1 MDPEDVSFGGK
12 FGALTAFLEDL
23 VLTQHLNPQ
32 NNQEGAGFG
41 ESLGSDFYNIN
52 NWNIEIF
59 GFNQR
64 FIRDFKVTQRKLFVH
79 PKVTFKRNSWAQNL
93 HILDRK

>member
-1 MDPEDVSFGGK
+1 MFPSGEKLVLLQHLLD
-12 FGALTAFLEDL
+12 DL
-23 VLTQHLNPQ
+23 VLTHHLNPQ

-52 NWNIEIF
+52 KWNIEIF

-64 FIRDFKVTQRKLFVH
+64 FIHDFKVTDCKLFGH
-79 PKVTFKRNSWAQNL
+79 PNVTSKWTSWAQNL

>member
-1 MDPEDVSFGGK
+1 MFPSGK
-12 FGALTAFLEDL
+12 KLVLLQHFLEDL
-23 VLTQHLNPQ
+23 VLTQRLNPQ

-52 NWNIEIF
+52 KWNIEIF

-64 FIRDFKVTQRKLFVH
+64 FIRDFKVTQRKRFVH
-79 PKVTFKRNSWAQNL
+79 LNVTFKRALWAQNL

>member
-41 ESLGSDFYNIN
+41 ESLG
-52 NWNIEIF
+52 
-59 GFNQR
+59 
-64 FIRDFKVTQRKLFVH
+64 
-79 PKVTFKRNSWAQNL
+79 
-93 HILDRK
+93 